1 MIKNILVA
9 IDGSEH
15 ARSATEHALWIAE
28 RLKFLR
34 DRLAEELSADD
45 RKAIE
50 AEIEAEIEVLSRE
63 RGLTI
68 GGRRIPRILRRL
80 RRDT

>member
-1 MIKNILVA
+1 MRSRI
-9 IDGSEH
+9 IDGE
-15 ARSATEHALWIAE
+15 RWIAE

-50 AEIEAEIEVLSRE
+50 AEIEVLSRE

-68 GGRRIPRILRRL
+68 GGRRIPRIFRRL

>member
-1 MIKNILVA
+1 MRSRI
-9 IDGSEH
+9 IDGE
-15 ARSATEHALWIAE
+15 RWIAE

-45 RKAIE
+45 RKA
-50 AEIEAEIEVLSRE
+50 IEAEIEVLSRE